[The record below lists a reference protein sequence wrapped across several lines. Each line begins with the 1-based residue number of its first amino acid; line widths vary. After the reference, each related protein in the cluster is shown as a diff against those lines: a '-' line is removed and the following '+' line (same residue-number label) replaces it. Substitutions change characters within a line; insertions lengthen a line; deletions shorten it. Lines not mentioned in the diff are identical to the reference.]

1 MRILVDTN
9 VVLDVL
15 LDRKPFADAAARVLA
30 LVEESRIEGF
40 LCATTVT
47 TIDYLLGQALAPDKA
62 RAALQRLLD
71 LFEIAPVNRPVLE
84 QALRSDVSDFEDAVL
99 EQSAR
104 LVSADAI
111 TTRNLTDFKKSSVT
125 AFDPPE
131 LLSAVEAM
139 ESANQAMDGDEDLK
153 DLRAAKAS
161 EENAPISS
169 LPSVR
174 KALKI

>member
-1 MRILVDTN
+1 LKVLVDTN

-15 LDRKPFADAAARVLA
+15 LDRHPFSKAAARVFA

-47 TIDYLLGQALAPDKA
+47 TVDYLLGQALSPREA

-84 QALRSDVSDFEDAVL
+84 QALGSDVSDFEDAVI

-104 LVSADAI
+104 VVSADAI
-111 TTRNLTDFKKSSVT
+111 ATRNLKDFKKSSVT
-125 AFDPPE
+125 AMDPPE
-131 LLSAVEAM
+131 LLSVFDTLLN
-139 ESANQAMDGDEDLK
+139 S
-153 DLRAAKAS
+153 
-161 EENAPISS
+161 
-169 LPSVR
+169 
-174 KALKI
+174 

>member
-1 MRILVDTN
+1 MRVLIDTN

-15 LDRKPFADAAARVLA
+15 LDRKPFAEAAARVFA

-47 TIDYLLGQALAPDKA
+47 TIDYLLGQALATDEA
-62 RAALQRLLD
+62 RAALQRLLE

-84 QALRSDVSDFEDAVL
+84 QALRSRVSDFEDAVI
-99 EQSAR
+99 EQAAR

-111 TTRNLTDFKKSSVT
+111 ATRNLTDFKKSSVT

-131 LLSAVEAM
+131 LLSAVEAK
-139 ESANQAMDGDEDLK
+139 EYADQAMNSDE
-153 DLRAAKAS
+153 
-161 EENAPISS
+161 E
-169 LPSVR
+169 
-174 KALKI
+174 

>member
-1 MRILVDTN
+1 MRVVVDTD

-15 LDRKPFADAAARVLA
+15 LDRRPFADAAAQVFS

-47 TIDYLLGQALAPDKA
+47 TVDCLLGQALPPKAA
-62 RAALQRLLD
+62 RATLRRLLD

-84 QALRSDVSDFEDAVL
+84 QALRSRISDFEDAVI

-111 TTRNLTDFKKSSVT
+111 TTRNLTDFEKSSV
-125 AFDPPE
+125 AVFDPPE
-131 LLSAVEAM
+131 LLSAIAAMGFVNQSM
-139 ESANQAMDGDEDLK
+139 ESTT
-153 DLRAAKAS
+153 
-161 EENAPISS
+161 
-169 LPSVR
+169 
-174 KALKI
+174 

>member
-1 MRILVDTN
+1 MKVLVDTN

-15 LDRKPFADAAARVLA
+15 LDRHPFAKAAARVFA

-47 TIDYLLGQALAPDKA
+47 TVDYLLGQALSPREA

-84 QALRSDVSDFEDAVL
+84 QALGSDVSDFEDAVI

-104 LVSADAI
+104 VVSADAI
-111 TTRNLTDFKKSSVT
+111 ATRNLKDFKKSSVT
-125 AFDPPE
+125 AMDPPE
-131 LLSAVEAM
+131 LLSVVDALHK
-139 ESANQAMDGDEDLK
+139 DPDDEIDI
-153 DLRAAKAS
+153 
-161 EENAPISS
+161 NT
-169 LPSVR
+169 
-174 KALKI
+174 